1 MARSAMNIGSRVDGE
16 VDGSG
21 KLDAG
26 GLRLG
31 SDQTRTTRAADWRW
45 LRLAAGN
52 SGWLRRTEETT
63 VALGGF
69 TTAAVVLRLRFKRQC
84 GRTGEASATRFF
96 GPGWAVLQTGM
107 LGLQTAQHVST
118 E

>member
-69 TTAAVVLRLRFKRQC
+69 TTAAVVLRLGFKRQC

-107 LGLQTAQHVST
+107 LGLQTAQHVLT